1 LNNNEFV
8 EVGVGEQAA
17 RALGATANDDVFQ
30 LTRLYVAIER
40 LD

>member
-1 LNNNEFV
+1 LVVNELV
-8 EVGVGEQAA
+8 EVGVGEHAA
-17 RALGATANDDVFQ
+17 RAFGATADGDVFQ